1 MQSSWQPTKILR
13 WVRSIPSS
21 TNVAVVVTDLG
32 EGYLKAMGNPAGE
45 HALACELVA
54 TQLARRFNLATF
66 EYALIEVTDVP
77 KIPFSSGGI
86 AKPGPAFITRSEK
99 GGTWSGKP
107 RELKRL
113 VNPSDIARL
122 VVFDTW
128 IRNRDRY
135 SPPPDKRCNRDNV
148 FLSQEAPAG
157 NLLLRAMDHTH
168 CFLVG
173 GELTHRLSQI
183 SHVRDSVT
191 YGLFPEFRPF
201 LNKNKDAIRDAI
213 DTLRGIPRN
222 EVEDAVQ
229 SIPPDWLVNNRAKA
243 ALAEFLT
250 ARAAY
255 VAEHIMDWIWP
266 QVEFDFMNEAED
278 HS

>member
-1 MQSSWQPTKILR
+1 
-13 WVRSIPSS
+13 
-21 TNVAVVVTDLG
+21 
-32 EGYLKAMGNPAGE
+32 
-45 HALACELVA
+45 
-54 TQLARRFNLATF
+54 
-66 EYALIEVTDVP
+66 
-77 KIPFSSGGI
+77 
-86 AKPGPAFITRSEK
+86 
-99 GGTWSGKP
+99 
-107 RELKRL
+107 
-113 VNPSDIARL
+113 
-122 VVFDTW
+122 
-128 IRNRDRY
+128 
-135 SPPPDKRCNRDNV
+135 
-148 FLSQEAPAG
+148 
-157 NLLLRAMDHTH
+157 MDHTH

-173 GELTHRLSQI
+173 GELTHRVSQI
-183 SHVRDSVT
+183 SHIRDSDT

-229 SIPPDWLVNNRAKA
+229 SIPPDWLVDNRAKA